1 MSVEIKA
8 KGIVLENPSNVI
20 PYPDGSKKQ
29 YAMVEVTGC
38 DDFPAAIG
46 KRVKGIRVVSNADA
60 TVTKSPVKAGEEVNL
75 SIRVNIIDQSIVILV
90 NSIKEEEDNNAILN
104 HFVKITSD
112 KTLFF
117 DLDGTLI
124 DTDYLNWISYK
135 KAYKYVD
142 NNNERPLDWYISTG
156 YKKKELK
163 ELLEEFSIEERVDS
177 SCFSIYHENIKEQ
190 FIGKK
195 NEFYNKSLW
204 LSKKIEEN
212 IEVLKRF
219 SKTNKIILVSNCRKE
234 RGLETLKYHQLDK
247 YFHRMFF
254 AEDKILSKNKY
265 ENAIKSLGA
274 FPEDIIAFEDDEK
287 EIENAKKLG
296 IKEFNIY
303 VDTYTGDVVNGLLQN
318 ISGGKDLFYQNDD
331 ARIRIEIDKETLDY
345 LLKDRAD
352 KIFIDERIYYFPKKE
367 GELAQSSGKKYRIS
381 KGGLKEFF
389 IESNQFLKQGV
400 NAFYHKDYFSGGYW
414 DIEGSIEHMI
424 WSIKNDSGCKI
435 GHQQYLSTAYKRLK
449 IILQK
454 DLPNIKEKVGVEN
467 LVVCIVPRAKEGFV
481 YREDQLLFRKA
492 VSDVVDKLKSD
503 LSLTNG
509 TKYLVRHT
517 STKTTHLKQ
526 NNEGSSPYVGITK
539 DTCYISDN
547 VIGKDILLVDDV
559 YTKTANIDEDAIQA
573 LLDKGANS
581 VHFYAIGKTYSSY

>member
-1 MSVEIKA
+1 M
-8 KGIVLENPSNVI
+8 
-20 PYPDGSKKQ
+20 
-29 YAMVEVTGC
+29 
-38 DDFPAAIG
+38 
-46 KRVKGIRVVSNADA
+46 
-60 TVTKSPVKAGEEVNL
+60 
-75 SIRVNIIDQSIVILV
+75 
-90 NSIKEEEDNNAILN
+90 
-104 HFVKITSD
+104 
-112 KTLFF
+112 
-117 DLDGTLI
+117 
-124 DTDYLNWISYK
+124 
-135 KAYKYVD
+135 
-142 NNNERPLDWYISTG
+142 
-156 YKKKELK
+156 
-163 ELLEEFSIEERVDS
+163 
-177 SCFSIYHENIKEQ
+177 
-190 FIGKK
+190 
-195 NEFYNKSLW
+195 
-204 LSKKIEEN
+204 
-212 IEVLKRF
+212 
-219 SKTNKIILVSNCRKE
+219 VSNCRKE

-296 IKEFNIY
+296 IKEFNVY
-303 VDTYTGDVVNGLLQN
+303 VDTYVGDIVDGLLQK

-331 ARIRIEIDKETLDY
+331 VRIRIEIDKETLDF

-367 GELAQSSGKKYRIS
+367 GELTQPSGKKYRIS
-381 KGGLKEFF
+381 KGGLKEFI
-389 IESNQFLKQGV
+389 IESNQFLKQKV
-400 NAFYHKDYFSGGYW
+400 NAFYHKDYFGGGYW
-414 DIEGSIEHMI
+414 NIEGSIEHMI
-424 WSIKNDSGCKI
+424 WSIKNDSGCNI

-526 NNEGSSPYVGITK
+526 DNEGSSPYVGITK

-559 YTKTANIDEDAIQA
+559 YTKTANINEDAIQA
-573 LLDKGANS
+573 LLDKGARS
-581 VHFYAIGKTYSSY
+581 VHFYAIGKTYFYK